1 MKRPRRQFLHLA
13 AFGAALAIL
22 SATLSGHAAR
32 AQNTKTIKIVVA
44 LAPGG
49 GVDLLA
55 RLLGEQIGRT
65 HGLRMIIENRPGAGT
80 AIGTEA
86 VSRATPDGNTV
97 LMMGNSFVINPNLK
111 KLKYDP
117 LSFEPVCYLATSP
130 EVIVVNSASS
140 YRTLTDLLGAA
151 RAAPNELSLA
161 SNGPAAAQHIAF
173 EMLRLLAKV
182 NMTYVPFPG
191 TGPAMNALLGQHVT
205 AVFADYPAA
214 AEQLRAG
221 TLRALATASL
231 ARISALPDVP
241 TVAESGYEGYEAE
254 VWYGLVAPA
263 KTPKTVLSQ
272 LANWFITA
280 LQAPETKTKLL
291 AQGYLPVGVCGD
303 EFGAF
308 LRQKYDEYGRVI
320 RDANIKVE

>member
-214 AEQLRAG
+214 AEQLRPARCAPW
-221 TLRALATASL
+221 LRPHWQGL
-231 ARISALPDVP
+231 ARCRM
-241 TVAESGYEGYEAE
+241 
-254 VWYGLVAPA
+254 
-263 KTPKTVLSQ
+263 
-272 LANWFITA
+272 
-280 LQAPETKTKLL
+280 
-291 AQGYLPVGVCGD
+291 YLPSPSPDTRATRLKCGMD
-303 EFGAF
+303 WS
-308 LRQKYDEYGRVI
+308 RQRRLQKRFCLNSPTGSSRHYKRPRPRQSSSPKGTFQSESAAMNLVLFC
-320 RDANIKVE
+320 AKNTMNTAA